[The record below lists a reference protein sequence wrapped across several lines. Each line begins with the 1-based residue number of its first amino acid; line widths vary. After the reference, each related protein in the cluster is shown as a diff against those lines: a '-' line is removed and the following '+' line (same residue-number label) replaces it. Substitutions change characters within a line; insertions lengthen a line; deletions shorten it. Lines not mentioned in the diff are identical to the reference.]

1 MLRRSPRSTRTDT
14 LFPYTTLFR
23 SAQLAGRRCL
33 GHGNRTGL
41 RGRRNLARWLYG
53 AAAPGRGHVGRHRRL
68 DNLTAAAVRTQHLAG
83 GGLLGKAGAVGKP
96 RLEGALLA
104 ALEIEDI
111 HRSLKASTLPAD
123 APPDDA
129 ASVTARPAEPQSEL

>member
-1 MLRRSPRSTRTDT
+1 MRISGWSSDVCSSDLLLHVTAQ
-14 LFPYTTLFR
+14 LAQQA
-23 SAQLAGRRCL
+23 AQLAGLRGL

-68 DNLTAAAVRTQHLAG
+68 DNLTAAADRTQHLAG

-96 RLEGALLA
+96 RLEGVLLA
-104 ALEIEDI
+104 ALEIEDN
-111 HRSLKASTLPAD
+111 HRSLMDSTLPAD
-123 APPDDA
+123 ADRK
-129 ASVTARPAEPQSEL
+129 S